1 MVKKINAILSLA
13 IIALLIVHISYEIYA
28 YLTYYYNPVLT
39 KVIAYAVLVSG
50 CLHILL
56 SCYGVF
62 VLHDKGNGLK
72 YPALNVRTVIQRIS
86 AAVMAVLLV
95 LHLNTF
101 TALKNTSQTNR
112 VLFFAVLGLQLLFY
126 AAALLHTGVSVSN
139 AFITLGLIGSSK
151 GRKKLDVAVWIL
163 CVILFAAAAF
173 VVTNTQ
179 IAMFLKAGT
188 GGAA

>member
-1 MVKKINAILSLA
+1 MVKKINAVLGLA
-13 IIALLIVHISYEIYA
+13 IIALLLVHISYEIYA
-28 YLTYYYNPVLT
+28 YLTFYYNPVLT

-56 SCYGVF
+56 SCFSVF

-72 YPALNVRTVIQRIS
+72 YPALNVRTIIQRIS
-86 AAVMAVLLV
+86 AIVMAVLII

-101 TALKNTSQTNR
+101 AALKSSSQTNR
-112 VLFFAVLGLQLLFY
+112 VLFFAVLVLQLLFY
-126 AAALLHTGVSVSN
+126 AVTLLHIGVSVSN
-139 AFITLGLIGSSK
+139 AFITLGLIGSEK
-151 GRKKLDVAVWIL
+151 GRKRLDVFVWIL
-163 CVILFAAAAF
+163 CVMLFVAAAF

-179 IAMFLKAGT
+179 IAMFLKS